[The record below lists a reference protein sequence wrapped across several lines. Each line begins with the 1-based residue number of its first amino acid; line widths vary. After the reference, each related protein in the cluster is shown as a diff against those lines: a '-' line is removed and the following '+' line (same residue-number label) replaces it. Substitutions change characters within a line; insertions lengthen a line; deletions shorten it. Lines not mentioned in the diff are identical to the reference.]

1 MLYLADGLDTIS
13 ESQLAEITQLIL
25 GRTLS
30 LTLYELGQISAC
42 NGPIASSAADMVV
55 LDWAVLWKIGGG
67 ASPTI
72 TGNGINGITAYNVG
86 VYLEAA
92 TVTDNADADVQA
104 GLGTRLI
111 DGVDNHIGIVS
122 CTDASVLS
130 YGALSCPEP
139 EQPDQSA
146 Q

>member
-1 MLYLADGLDTIS
+1 M
-13 ESQLAEITQLIL
+13 E
-25 GRTLS
+25 
-30 LTLYELGQISAC
+30 
-42 NGPIASSAADMVV
+42 N
-55 LDWAVLWKIGGG
+55 WGG

-104 GLGTRLI
+104 GLGTRLV
-111 DGVDNHIGIVS
+111 DGVGNHIGIVS

-130 YGALSCPEP
+130 YGALSCPE
-139 EQPDQSA
+139 QPDQSE
-146 Q
+146 QSPISTPE